1 MCFADLFLVICI
13 LLYCFHFA
21 KPVLEQQKLM
31 ESRRGFMFEPVKQS
45 SGSTANRAAVTAALN
60 DSDSD
65 YGVTTLPNRLH
76 HLDWCSCSNCKLMPK
91 KINA

>member
-45 SGSTANRAAVTAALN
+45 SGSTANRAAVTARLLAAALN

-65 YGVTTLPNRLH
+65 CEVTTSPNRLH
-76 HLDWCSCSNCKLMPK
+76 HLDW
-91 KINA
+91 